1 MSKTIL
7 FEDRNNDWEIWE
19 KNNSIERSIKRIQ
32 NKLPE
37 MEASKQLS
45 KIVKKIYKKKY
56 SILDFGCAAGHY
68 YNSLKRID
76 KNINYFGFDVT
87 KAYVSY
93 ARKHFKK
100 KKM

>member
-1 MSKTIL
+1 MGKTIL

-45 KIVKKIYKKKY
+45 KIVKK
-56 SILDFGCAAGHY
+56 F
-68 YNSLKRID
+68 
-76 KNINYFGFDVT
+76 
-87 KAYVSY
+87 
-93 ARKHFKK
+93 
-100 KKM
+100 